1 MGLGW
6 VVFSIKK
13 WLELT
18 QVFRPL
24 FYFYFLY
31 TSCQKPSPKGKP
43 KLYGPHKQGEVQVL
57 SKGLQSI
64 WIAIHGKACQGKL
77 HIKACQGKLHIKAKV
92 PKYNE
97 AD

>member
-13 WLELT
+13 WLELI

-57 SKGLQSI
+57 SKGLQRI
-64 WIAIHGKACQGKL
+64 WKAIHGKACQGKP
-77 HIKACQGKLHIKAKV
+77 HIKAKV